1 MGMMRMLAMAWTK
14 WYEEA
19 LSIAEEKYK
28 VGAALKRWT
37 HKMLTQA
44 WNQWMY
50 RAASLA
56 RIEAIMTQSLM
67 SWCMRDLVKGFNQW
81 RAVAYYWRL
90 AQTQAE
96 KAMREKVLET
106 YPVELY
112 SKKAHLMLTA
122 EIEEPPSPT
131 RFS

>member
-1 MGMMRMLAMAWTK
+1 MGVKRQLAMAFTK
-14 WYEEA
+14 WFEEA

-28 VGAALKRWT
+28 VGGAIKRWT
-37 HKMLTQA
+37 HRMLSAA

-56 RIEAIMTQSLM
+56 RIDAIMTQSLM
-67 SWCMRDLVKGFNQW
+67 SWCMRDVVRGFNQW
-81 RAVAYYWRL
+81 RAVAYYWRV

-96 KAMREKVLET
+96 RAMRAKVLET

-112 SKKAHLMLTA
+112 SPQAMNMLTA
-122 EIEEPPSPT
+122 PVAEPPAPE
-131 RFS
+131 